1 MSTQWFLRLP
11 IRIKLYAIVL
21 VASAL
26 ALLLATAASFFIQQH
41 LIHKQLQDELQ
52 TLATIISENSRAG
65 IVFEDQAALRTILH
79 SLSAKKSIL
88 AGRIYNQSWTI
99 LADYDQDAD
108 PTSHFQGFD
117 EQGQS
122 ERQDLVLR
130 GHRAILGSPIIH
142 DNERIGHLLIEAD
155 LAETERNILTIA
167 FLMVGVLLFGLLM
180 AMLLSS
186 RLLQVI
192 VEPITHLSR
201 LVNRISRLQK
211 YNVRAEVKSD
221 DELGQLAAGFNA
233 MIERIEARDAY
244 LEEQVAERTS
254 DLEQRNLQ
262 LIEARDKA
270 EAANR
275 AKSQF
280 LANMSHEI
288 RTPMNAIIGMTH
300 LALESK
306 EPNQLR
312 RFLDTVRHSAENLLG
327 ILNDILDFSKIE
339 AGQLQLNSRPFRLD
353 RFLDGLA
360 ATMRIPAEEKGLQ
373 LTVRTPPDLPQAVVG
388 DDLRLQQI
396 LINLVG
402 NAIKFTSAGSVTIRV
417 ALTDRQDADG
427 RAVFHCSVADTGIG
441 IAPHKLEDIFKSFEQ
456 ADSSYAREY
465 GGTGLGLA
473 ISRQLA
479 EMMGGTMW
487 VESVEHQG
495 STFHFTLP
503 LAPWVGEVAE
513 TSASGNEADG
523 CVRGLRILVVD
534 DNEVNR
540 DVASMMLEKDHH
552 VRTAANGLEALKAL
566 AASAYDIVLMDVQ
579 MPLMDGLTTTAVI
592 RAVEQGRAPDRDL
605 PEDLAASLRPRLA
618 SGHVPIVAMTAHAMD
633 GDREMCLRA
642 GMDGYIT
649 KPFQPAELAAVFL
662 ALARGEEQPPG
673 QGRAKAGASPA
684 PGVPDSPQP
693 SLRAVADHLQDTT
706 NLNPSQLERVLAAAR
721 TSITNNLHGA
731 LQALAA
737 GETAAMGRYAHTL
750 KGTLLQCGLLD
761 LAAVAETIQTSV
773 RNGTEEPYQQLLQ
786 ELQTGLVNVTLPPGE
801 DASGAA
807 SIDQGGPA

>member
-1 MSTQWFLRLP
+1 MHTQWFLRLP

-26 ALLLATAASFFIQQH
+26 ALLLATAASFIIQQH
-41 LIHKQLQDELQ
+41 LIRKQLRDELQ
-52 TLATIISENSRAG
+52 TLATVISENSRAG
-65 IVFEDQAALRTILH
+65 VVFEDRAALYTILQ
-79 SLSAKKSIL
+79 SLSAKKSIV
-88 AGRIYNQSWTI
+88 AGHISNQQGDI
-99 LADYDQDAD
+99 LAEYYREGHSVTHTHPQKANSL
-108 PTSHFQGFD
+108 PTAHGYAVND
-117 EQGQS
+117 GTA
-122 ERQDLVLR
+122 V
-130 GHRAILGSPIIH
+130 ITWPIIH
-142 DNERIGHLLIEAD
+142 DNEPIGQVLIDAD
-155 LAETERNILTIA
+155 LAETERNILTIGL
-167 FLMVGVLLFGLLM
+167 LMLGVLLFGLLL

-192 VEPITHLSR
+192 IEPITHLSH
-201 LVNRISRLQK
+201 LVNRISKVQK
-211 YNVRAEVKSD
+211 YNVRAEVKSN

-244 LEEQVAERTS
+244 LEEQVAARTN

-262 LIEARDKA
+262 LVEARDKA

-300 LALESK
+300 LALESN
-306 EPNQLR
+306 EEMQR
-312 RFLDTVRHSAENLLG
+312 QRFLHTVRHSAENLLG

-339 AGQLQLNSRPFRLD
+339 AGQLQLNSRPFRFD
-353 RFLDGLA
+353 RFLDGLTT
-360 ATMRIPAEEKGLQ
+360 TMRVPAEEKGLQ
-373 LTVRTPPDLPQAVVG
+373 LTVRTSPDLPPAVAG

-402 NAIKFTSAGSVTIRV
+402 NAIKFTAAGSVTIRV
-417 ALTDRQDADG
+417 ALTDRRDGDG
-427 RAVFHCSVADTGIG
+427 RAVFHFSVADTGIG

-456 ADSSYAREY
+456 AESSYAREY

-487 VESVEHQG
+487 VESVERQG

-503 LAPWVGEVAE
+503 LASWDGEVEE
-513 TSASGNEADG
+513 TSANGSEADG
-523 CVRGLRILVVD
+523 SVRGLRILVVD

-552 VRTAANGLEALKAL
+552 VSTAANGLEGLKAL
-566 AASAYDIVLMDVQ
+566 ASVTYDIVFMDVQ

-592 RAVEQGRAPDRDL
+592 RAFEQGRAPDRDL
-605 PEDLAASLRPRLA
+605 PEELVASLRQRLV

-633 GDREMCLRA
+633 GDREMCLQA
-642 GMDGYIT
+642 GMDGYVT
-649 KPFQPAELAAVFL
+649 KPFQPAELGAVFMTL
-662 ALARGEEQPPG
+662 AKGG
-673 QGRAKAGASPA
+673 STTSSRATTTTESSPTQAGAVA
-684 PGVPDSPQP
+684 VQP
-693 SLRAVADHLQDTT
+693 SLGAMADHLRSTT
-706 NLNPSQLERVLAAAR
+706 SLNPSQVERVLAAAR
-721 TSITNNLHGA
+721 TSITDNLHGA

-737 GETAAMGRYAHTL
+737 GDTAAMGRFAHTL
-750 KGTLLQCGLLD
+750 KGTLLQCGLLE

-773 RNGTEEPYQQLLQ
+773 HKGEEQPYRELLQ
-786 ELQTGLVNVTLPPGE
+786 ALHTGLTEVILPFDKGE
-801 DASGAA
+801 PRV
-807 SIDQGGPA
+807 QE

>member
-1 MSTQWFLRLP
+1 
-11 IRIKLYAIVL
+11 
-21 VASAL
+21 
-26 ALLLATAASFFIQQH
+26 
-41 LIHKQLQDELQ
+41 
-52 TLATIISENSRAG
+52 
-65 IVFEDQAALRTILH
+65 
-79 SLSAKKSIL
+79 
-88 AGRIYNQSWTI
+88 
-99 LADYDQDAD
+99 
-108 PTSHFQGFD
+108 
-117 EQGQS
+117 
-122 ERQDLVLR
+122 
-130 GHRAILGSPIIH
+130 
-142 DNERIGHLLIEAD
+142 
-155 LAETERNILTIA
+155 
-167 FLMVGVLLFGLLM
+167 
-180 AMLLSS
+180 
-186 RLLQVI
+186 
-192 VEPITHLSR
+192 
-201 LVNRISRLQK
+201 
-211 YNVRAEVKSD
+211 
-221 DELGQLAAGFNA
+221 
-233 MIERIEARDAY
+233 
-244 LEEQVAERTS
+244 
-254 DLEQRNLQ
+254 
-262 LIEARDKA
+262 
-270 EAANR
+270 
-275 AKSQF
+275 
-280 LANMSHEI
+280 
-288 RTPMNAIIGMTH
+288 
-300 LALESK
+300 
-306 EPNQLR
+306 
-312 RFLDTVRHSAENLLG
+312 
-327 ILNDILDFSKIE
+327 
-339 AGQLQLNSRPFRLD
+339 
-353 RFLDGLA
+353 
-360 ATMRIPAEEKGLQ
+360 MRIPAEEKGLQ

-579 MPLMDGLTTTAVI
+579 MPLMDGLATAAVI
-592 RAVEQGRAPDRDL
+592 RAIEQGRAPDRDL

-773 RNGTEEPYQQLLQ
+773 RNGTQEPYQQLLQ
-786 ELQTGLVNVTLPPGE
+786 ELQTGLVNVTLPPSE